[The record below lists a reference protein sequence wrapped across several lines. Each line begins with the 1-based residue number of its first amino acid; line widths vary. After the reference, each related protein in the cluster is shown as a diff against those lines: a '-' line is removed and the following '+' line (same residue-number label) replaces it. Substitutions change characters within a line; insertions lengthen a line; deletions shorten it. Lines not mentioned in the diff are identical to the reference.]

1 VEWSQLKS
9 RERKAVILFAAA
21 AFFGLYMKFVNEP
34 VSKKV
39 AGYRSQIER
48 SEAQLRDLETKQPQD
63 TELVI
68 KIKGIIQEET
78 KLSEEIEGLEKMVPS
93 RLHTSQLV
101 GELTRLAKEV
111 KLESIKQKIT
121 KEQTYSRI
129 FLEVKFY
136 STYLDAVTYLA
147 SIESISPFIRVEEM
161 EILEPAGKTVELGG
175 APVRL
180 VVSCLLTNSA
190 STPSLKASN
199 VPALSVKRDILT
211 SSSKLTEALSDS
223 KFTLEGITF
232 DQQNPTAII
241 NGDVFQVNSE
251 LGGYKIKK
259 ILADSV
265 VLNDGVEDHL
275 LNLKTVAEKTK

>member
-1 VEWSQLKS
+1 MEWSQLKS
-9 RERKAVILFAAA
+9 REKKAVILLAVAVS
-21 AFFGLYMKFVNEP
+21 FGLYMKFVNEP

-39 AGYRSQIER
+39 DGYKSQVER

-63 TELVI
+63 TELAI
-68 KIKGIIQEET
+68 KIKGIIQEES

-93 RLHTSQLV
+93 RLYTSQLV

-111 KLESIKQKIT
+111 KMESIKQKIA
-121 KEQTYSRI
+121 KEQAYSRI

-136 STYLDAVTYLA
+136 STYLDAVKYLA
-147 SIESISPFIRVEEM
+147 SIESISPFLRVEEM

-180 VVSCLLTNSA
+180 VVSCLLTDSA
-190 STPSLKASN
+190 STPSLKASD
-199 VPALSVKRDILT
+199 VPVISMKRDILT
-211 SSSKLTEALSDS
+211 SSSKQAQALSDA

-232 DQQNPTAII
+232 DLRNPTAII
-241 NGDVFQVNSE
+241 NGDVYQVNSE
-251 LGGYKIKK
+251 LGGYKVKK

-275 LNLKTVAEKTK
+275 LNLKTVVEKTK

>member
-1 VEWSQLKS
+1 
-9 RERKAVILFAAA
+9 
-21 AFFGLYMKFVNEP
+21 M
-34 VSKKV
+34 
-39 AGYRSQIER
+39 
-48 SEAQLRDLETKQPQD
+48 RDLETKQPQD